1 MVDAHAHMAA
11 KDFSQDLEDV
21 LARAVASKISAIVI
35 VPEFFTEFAKVMEL
49 AAKFNNLLAPCLG
62 LHPVQQTESGEDER
76 SVTTG
81 EIVPVLD
88 FIRREQSK
96 LVGIGEVG
104 LDFTPHF
111 VKKEED
117 KTAQRHVLS
126 EQAKLAMT
134 LNLPLNVHS
143 RSAGRPTLQLLKSLG
158 TSHVLMHAFDGKA
171 SVALEGV
178 QLGYY
183 FSIPP
188 SIVHSEQKQKLVK
201 QVPLDH
207 LLLETDSPALGPIKQ
222 TRNEPANLEISC
234 REVARIKGVSMEEVW
249 EMTTQ
254 NAVKLFPKLSGLK
267 FCST

>member
-1 MVDAHAHMAA
+1 M
-11 KDFSQDLEDV
+11 
-21 LARAVASKISAIVI
+21 
-35 VPEFFTEFAKVMEL
+35 
-49 AAKFNNLLAPCLG
+49 
-62 LHPVQQTESGEDER
+62 
-76 SVTTG
+76 
-81 EIVPVLD
+81 
-88 FIRREQSK
+88 
-96 LVGIGEVG
+96 
-104 LDFTPHF
+104 
-111 VKKEED
+111 
-117 KTAQRHVLS
+117 
-126 EQAKLAMT
+126 
-134 LNLPLNVHS
+134 
-143 RSAGRPTLQLLKSLG
+143 
-158 TSHVLMHAFDGKA
+158 
-171 SVALEGV
+171 
-178 QLGYY
+178 GYY